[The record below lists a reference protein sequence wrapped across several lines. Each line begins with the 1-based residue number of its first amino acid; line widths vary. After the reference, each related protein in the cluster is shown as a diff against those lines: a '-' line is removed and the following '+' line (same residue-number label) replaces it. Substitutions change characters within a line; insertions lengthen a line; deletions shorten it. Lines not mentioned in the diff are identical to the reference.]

1 MSIKAAP
8 KTTLAQLESSN
19 GLVLHHLNDS
29 RSQRIL
35 WLLEELD
42 VPYEIKKY
50 QRLPSRFAPPELR
63 AVHPLGKSPIITDGD
78 VTLAESGAIVE
89 YIITKYG
96 KGRARPPP
104 SGYVD
109 NLYYTHYAE
118 GTLAPL
124 LFWKPL
130 LSLILGQSPLHI
142 QPVAQTDCNDITTEF
157 IDERIKANFAMI
169 EQHMQKVS
177 GGWFAGGD
185 EPTSADYMMIF
196 NMEFASLRSSSVP
209 ENIKKY
215 VERVHAMP
223 SYQRGIEKGGEY
235 HFASKK

>member
-1 MSIKAAP
+1 MS
-8 KTTLAQLESSN
+8 TETAQPS
-19 GLVLHHLNDS
+19 LVLHHLNDS

-35 WLLEELD
+35 WLLEELQ
-42 VPYEIKKY
+42 VPYQLKKY
-50 QRLPSRFAPPELR
+50 QRLPSQLAPPELK
-63 AVHPLGKSPIITDGD
+63 AIHPLGRSPVIKDGD

-96 KGRARPPP
+96 KSKAQPPQ
-104 SGYVD
+104 SGWVD

-124 LFWKPL
+124 MTWKY
-130 LSLILGQSPLHI
+130 ILTLVPDQSPFFI
-142 QPVAQTDCNDITTEF
+142 RPFARAVCNNIIAYV
-157 IDERIKANFAMI
+157 IDNRLKGNFAMI

-185 EPTSADYMMIF
+185 EPTSADYMMLF
-196 NMEFASLRSSSVP
+196 GMEAATSRLDNVP
-209 ENIKKY
+209 DIMKKY

-223 SYQRGIEKGGEY
+223 SYQRALEKGGEY
-235 HFASKK
+235 RFASKL